1 MGMLV
6 IDVEGSRQPVIG
18 MLSRRMLEIR
28 PGLFVGALSRREVEQ
43 IWEVIIQDRPK
54 AALLVHGSR
63 NELGFEI
70 KTAGEHRYIP
80 HEFDGL
86 TLVSFMGKPKETK
99 R

>member
-6 IDVEGSRQPVIG
+6 IDVEGARQPVIG

-70 KTAGEHRYIP
+70 KTAGEHRYDP

-86 TLVSFMGKPKETK
+86 TLVSFVRKRKETT
-99 R
+99 